1 MRCLFHQFK
10 VWHVVKILTRY
21 LTRRK
26 MSVSKIW
33 CVVKLYFQK
42 LMRCFSWIRTL
53 TRCTFLFQN
62 LTCLR
67 NLIQSLLRWLFY
79 WKCDA
84 LKFSSIP
91 KLMRCKTFNTKSDAF
106 FFKIRRV
113 LYFSVQILT
122 FQKTLKWKSDV
133 LTFFNTESGNL

>member
-1 MRCLFHQFK
+1 MRCLFYQFK
-10 VWHVVKILTRY
+10 VWHVVKILTWY

-33 CVVKLYFQK
+33 CVVKNYFQK

-53 TRCTFLFQN
+53 TRCIFLYSKSDLSEKN
-62 LTCLR
+62 NSKSIALT
-67 NLIQSLLRWLFY
+67 LFS
-79 WKCDA
+79 KCDA

-91 KLMRCKTFNTKSDAF
+91 NLTRYKIFNTKSYTF

-113 LYFSVQILT
+113 LFFSVQILT
-122 FQKTLKWKSDV
+122 CRKTLISESDGS
-133 LTFFNTESGNL
+133 TFY